1 MRAAV
6 LAKRPGC
13 LIARLHAL
21 GSAEAP
27 LTSETWGSAPLD
39 GGSFPETRLHERIA
53 IDGLDEEELSQLRSL
68 RRTAQA
74 PLECGRIVT
83 GT

>member
-39 GGSFPETRLHERIA
+39 GGSTTFPETRLHERIA
-53 IDGLDEEELSQLRSL
+53 IDGPDEEEELSQLRSL

-74 PLECGRIVT
+74 PLRDPSRH
-83 GT
+83 